1 MYGEG
6 VMEVM
11 VVKINKRFRAVKEKL
26 HFFDLKWRPNGDLC
40 WVHRR
45 FVFNNNENL
54 VVSTERTRFRI
65 DQTYG

>member
-40 WVHRR
+40 WVTQKICFYRKYFSKILIRR
-45 FVFNNNENL
+45 NYKEND
-54 VVSTERTRFRI
+54 I
-65 DQTYG
+65 